1 MAPFGGPLDDLDD
14 FGPEDFDADGT
25 GPDDAVITDAEA
37 RLSHR
42 FVLGLLQ
49 VHATNRDPGHNSAA
63 GQFATHL
70 LAETA
75 AGIQTLRTLQHRAV
89 LEDTG
94 DVVAFG
100 RILHDI
106 CDRIEQQMRRTRAFE
121 LVVDVAPDCRV
132 PGRQVVRLALLASE
146 LVINAIKHAHP
157 AGVAGVVEV
166 ACRVDPGGTLVLTV
180 LDDGIGLPVDFDP
193 AQDGGFG
200 FAMIRTLARPLAAM
214 LTFESTGLG
223 LLVTAMVPPPAARH

>member
-1 MAPFGGPLDDLDD
+1 MAPRDDLDD
-14 FGPEDFDADGT
+14 FGFDDFDPGSLDPAGA
-25 GPDDAVITDAEA
+25 GPDDLVFTDAEA

-49 VHATNRDPGHNSAA
+49 VHASNLDPAQRSAA
-63 GQFATHL
+63 GQFASHL

-75 AGIQTLRTLQHRAV
+75 AGIQTLRSLQQRPA
-89 LEDTG
+89 LDE
-94 DVVAFG
+94 AAPFG

-106 CDRIEQQMRRTRAFE
+106 CHCIAQQMRRTRTFE

-132 PGRQVVRLALLASE
+132 PGSQVVRLALLASE

-157 AGVAGVVEV
+157 AGLPGLVEV
-166 ACRVDPGGTLVLTV
+166 ACRVDPDGTAVLTV

-193 AQDGGFG
+193 VHDGGFG
-200 FAMIRTLARPLAAM
+200 LGMIRAL

-223 LLVTAMVPPPAARH
+223 LLVTTTVPPPAARH